1 MSSRHHE
8 QLKKI
13 ASLALEDLSLRHE
26 VREKALRLG
35 RNVIRLSANAI
46 RAIHRQ
52 EFNEAQQLLDHAK
65 TLLSQTMETLEKFPD
80 IYFAGYLADA
90 RKEYSEGNIT
100 LALISN
106 RTLPKPSELK
116 VGMTSY
122 LNGLGEAIGE
132 LRRYILDSIRRDEI
146 EQCEELLEVMDEA
159 YTILVTMDFPDALT
173 GGLRR
178 TTDMV
183 RGVLERTRGDL
194 TMALRQRQLRDSIAY
209 LTQHLS
215 DT

>member
-35 RNVIRLSANAI
+35 RDVIRLSANAI
-46 RAIHRQ
+46 RAVHRQ
-52 EFNEAQQLLDHAK
+52 DFHEAQQLLDRARA
-65 TLLSQTMETLEKFPD
+65 LLSQTTETLEKFPD
-80 IYFAGYLADA
+80 IYFSGYLSDA

-106 RTLPKPSELK
+106 RTLPQPTQLK

-146 EQCEELLEVMDEA
+146 QQCEELLEVMDEA
-159 YTILVTMDFPDALT
+159 YTILATMDFPDALT

-194 TMALRQRQLRDSIAY
+194 TMALRQRQLTNSISC
-209 LTQHLS
+209 LTQHLR

>member
-35 RNVIRLSANAI
+35 RDVIRLSANAI
-46 RAIHRQ
+46 RAVHRQ

-65 TLLSQTMETLEKFPD
+65 TLLSQTMETLEKYPD
-80 IYFAGYLADA
+80 IYFAGYLSDA

-106 RTLPKPSELK
+106 GTLPKPSELK
-116 VGMTSY
+116 VGTTSY

-146 EQCEELLEVMDEA
+146 QQCEELLEVMDEA